1 MKKASIALYTL
12 VLCTSSNSVSTIS
25 MSALHKHSMHYCFC
39 AGKGLY
45 SPLHGV
51 LCTSPNSMHIH
62 PGDTSY
68 TLWTLTMGI
77 RVLLNPFSTER
88 LTRQR
93 LLNALQ
99 QTEDYIMSQQVLYN
113 DSLNTCNQDTVL
125 YPMHSIEDCP
135 MLHVC
140 QNSVASG
147 RDKALSHR
155 SVPLWKWSP
164 RLLLASACLLNK
176 SHPNWIRW
184 YQAETYSKEYMRGAW
199 YGGKWYGNDC
209 AIQKTVQGYQKW
221 QKVANNGLVGAAS
234 RGMNADGYIG
244 MPSRH
249 AMLSKQWVLYT
260 QLPTLVLGS
269 SKQ

>member
-45 SPLHGV
+45 SPLLCV

-113 DSLNTCNQDTVL
+113 DSLNTCKQDTDL
-125 YPMHSIEDCP
+125 FPMSRMP
-135 MLHVC
+135 HVIC
-140 QNSVASG
+140 LDVKTLLQVVK
-147 RDKALSHR
+147 KALSHK
-155 SVPLWKWSP
+155 SATLWNRSP
-164 RLLLASACLLNK
+164 RVILASTC
-176 SHPNWIRW
+176 WIGP
-184 YQAETYSKEYMRGAW
+184 TLTEYAGIRQKHIARRTW
-199 YGGKWYGNDC
+199 GGHDM
-209 AIQKTVQGYQKW
+209 ATT
-221 QKVANNGLVGAAS
+221 
-234 RGMNADGYIG
+234 
-244 MPSRH
+244 
-249 AMLSKQWVLYT
+249 VLYRKLSRVT
-260 QLPTLVLGS
+260 END
-269 SKQ
+269 KK